1 MSMREL
7 QISPSITDRE
17 TRAVERYF
25 GDIAGARLLSIEQEV
40 ELAQRIRQGDQAALE
55 RLTQANLRFVVSV
68 AKRYQ
73 HLGLPLS
80 DLISEGNIGLVR
92 AARRYDETRGFKFI
106 SFAVW
111 WIRQS
116 ILSALSEHT
125 RMIRLPM
132 NQVNLLAR
140 INRLQAE
147 LESGLERQPTDEE
160 LSELSGADVLRIREA
175 RLFSARATSY
185 DKPMGEED
193 HYTLLD
199 LISDPER
206 RPDSWLDAEDNR
218 HRAGA
223 LLALLPPREH
233 QVLELCFGLNGQSPM
248 PPRDIAAVMGI
259 STERV
264 RQLKKAAL
272 DMLRQQGKMLWAI
285 NE

>member
-1 MSMREL
+1 MREL
-7 QISPSITDRE
+7 QINPSITNRE

-25 GDIAGARLLSIEQEV
+25 GDIAGSRLLNIEEEV
-40 ELAQRIRQGDQAALE
+40 ELAQKIRQGDQAALE
-55 RLTQANLRFVVSV
+55 RLALANLRFVVSV

-80 DLISEGNIGLVR
+80 DLISEGNIGLIR

-140 INRLQAE
+140 INRLQGK
-147 LESGLERQPTDEE
+147 LESGLERQPTGEE
-160 LSELSGADVLRIREA
+160 LSELSETDVLRIREA
-175 RLFSARATSY
+175 RLFLERSLSY

-193 HYTLLD
+193 NYTLLD
-199 LISDPER
+199 MLSDPER
-206 RPDSWLDAEDNR
+206 RPDSWLDAEDDR

-223 LLALLPPREH
+223 LLALLPPRER
-233 QVLELCFGLNGQSPM
+233 QVLELCFGLNGENPL

-259 STERV
+259 SGERV

-272 DMLRQQGKMLWAI
+272 DMLRQQGKMHWAL